1 MTLIIKVDCLSHP
14 DVVKVL
20 GHDLSSYTSA
30 RDGQGTLHVFS
41 PVQIKWDASRPGT
54 LLISFGAVGLRHTDD
69 KHYVW
74 VSSIAR
80 ECNIS
85 VKAALAV
92 LQPP

>member
-1 MTLIIKVDCLSHP
+1 MTLIIRVDCLSHP

-20 GHDLSSYTSA
+20 GHDLSSYTST